1 MAWVKLGVNIDHVA
15 TLRQARRE
23 RDPDPVLAALIA
35 EQAGADGVTA
45 HLRMDR
51 RHIQER
57 DLEILRQTVKTRLN
71 LEMAPTQEMVQIAL
85 RVKPD
90 QCTLVPE
97 RPEEVTTEGGL
108 DVVFHQDVIRR
119 VVQRLQDAG
128 IEVSLFID
136 PQLEQVRAA
145 QRVGANAIEINTNAY
160 AHAASLE
167 IRNQE
172 LDNVRQTAQMA
183 ARLGLRV
190 LAGHALNYH
199 NVRPIV
205 EIPEIEEL
213 NIGHAIVARAL
224 FVGFFEAVREMKRLL
239 ER

>member
-1 MAWVKLGVNIDHVA
+1 MGWVKLGVNVDHVA
-15 TLRQARRE
+15 TLRQARRGRE
-23 RDPDPVLAALIA
+23 PDPVHAALTA
-35 EQAGADGVTA
+35 ERAGADGITV
-45 HLRMDR
+45 HLRQDR

-57 DLEILRQTVKTRLN
+57 DLEILRQVVRTRLN
-71 LEMAPTQEMVQIAL
+71 LEMAPTHEMVNIAI

-108 DVVFHQDVIRR
+108 DVAFHQDVVKLVI
-119 VVQRLQDAG
+119 QRLKDAG
-128 IEVSLFID
+128 IEASIFVD
-136 PQLEQVRAA
+136 PDPEQIRAS
-145 QRVGANAIEINTNAY
+145 QKVGADAIEINTNQY
-160 AHAASLE
+160 AIAQDPESIERELASIRDAARL
-167 IRNQE
+167 
-172 LDNVRQTAQMA
+172 AH
-183 ARLGLRV
+183 RLGLRV

-213 NIGHAIVARAL
+213 NIGHAIVAHAL

-239 ER
+239 QR